1 MVLLHAHGGDIMPR
15 SKASNEAQY
24 RYNKEHL
31 KRIPLDVQLSE
42 YELIK
47 ASAEASGMSVN
58 GFIKQAIRQAMD
70 QATTPPSGDPGPGRG
85 GLNESPE

>member
-1 MVLLHAHGGDIMPR
+1 MAYNETTYKATTKYKSAHI
-15 SKASNEAQY
+15 
-24 RYNKEHL
+24 

-58 GFIKQAIRQAMD
+58 GFIKQAIRQAMERD
-70 QATTPPSGDPGPGRG
+70 GYTAGTHPQGDMPGPGSG
-85 GLNESPE
+85 GN

>member
-1 MVLLHAHGGDIMPR
+1 MPR

-58 GFIKQAIRQAMD
+58 GFIKQAIRQAMN
-70 QATTPPSGDPGPGRG
+70 QAGTVPLGDVPGPGVG
-85 GLNESPE
+85 